1 MSIIFIQEILN
12 MVNDAELIKN
22 FKIWYNEN
30 KEELIKDDIDISDM
44 YEVMEKYCDYY
55 DDGDI
60 IINSYDY
67 HNAIEF
73 MIDYYGMT
81 FNSLNADN
89 GLFYYMISK
98 YNEDSWFNK
107 MIDAIIEEDT
117 ENYIYN
123 NVKINFLKYES
134 NFIEQF
140 IHDVRFNNEIH
151 IYKDM
156 VIIEKE
162 NKILQFNHIY
172 NYSNK
177 KYDKFKDELDL
188 LVCGKFNELKDKY
201 IKDKNDKYIEIP
213 LEQSDIYG
221 DKYKSK
227 LTINFID
234 NEDDF
239 KEIKK
244 IWVDNYY

>member
-1 MSIIFIQEILN
+1 MDYKNIEFKFNLNQEEMKELTTKFI
-12 MVNDAELIKN
+12 NDYKNLLDITLTDEEDKKIYKFIDDVIYDELILETLKKLRNKN
-22 FKIWYNEN
+22 NIDENE
-30 KEELIKDDIDISDM
+30 I
-44 YEVMEKYCDYY
+44 
-55 DDGDI
+55 
-60 IINSYDY
+60 
-67 HNAIEF
+67 F
-73 MIDYYGMT
+73 
-81 FNSLNADN
+81 
-89 GLFYYMISK
+89 
-98 YNEDSWFNK
+98 
-107 MIDAIIEEDT
+107 
-117 ENYIYN
+117 N
-123 NVKINFLKYES
+123 NVENNYLKNES

-188 LVCGKFNELKDKY
+188 LVWFRFNELRDKYKKDK
-201 IKDKNDKYIEIP
+201 DDKYIEIE

-234 NEDDF
+234 NENDF

-244 IWVDNYY
+244 IYVDNYN

>member
-30 KEELIKDDIDISDM
+30 KEELIKDNVDIGDM

-89 GLFYYMISK
+89 GLFYYMINK

-107 MIDAIIEEDT
+107 MIVAIIEEDAH
-117 ENYIYN
+117 EAYKKEY
-123 NVKINFLKYES
+123 
-134 NFIEQF
+134 
-140 IHDVRFNNEIH
+140 NEI
-151 IYKDM
+151 M
-156 VIIEKE
+156 
-162 NKILQFNHIY
+162 N
-172 NYSNK
+172 
-177 KYDKFKDELDL
+177 
-188 LVCGKFNELKDKY
+188 KFN
-201 IKDKNDKYIEIP
+201 
-213 LEQSDIYG
+213 
-221 DKYKSK
+221 
-227 LTINFID
+227 
-234 NEDDF
+234 
-239 KEIKK
+239 
-244 IWVDNYY
+244 